1 MYMILVVIHKMV
13 SLFEVFQTPD
23 DDLITFYAG

>member
-1 MYMILVVIHKMV
+1 MIIVVIHKIV